1 MGLLKL
7 GYEWYVWYGSVHQV
21 SIMQSETVK
30 LKGLAR
36 TQIPTNKNNDVEF
49 PTFGE
54 IAGVNHSL
62 VQWSSLALEEPPS

>member
-1 MGLLKL
+1 MEKLL
-7 GYEWYVWYGSVHQV
+7 GYEWYVCLSVRQV
-21 SIMQSETVK
+21 SLMRNETVK
-30 LKGLAR
+30 LQGLAR
-36 TQIPTNKNNDVEF
+36 TQIPTNKNDDVEF